1 MYQVN
6 LLLIEDCQE
15 LKEILHW
22 DIESNFPSLN
32 ILSCCTFK
40 EASATLETN
49 SIQIVISDFYL
60 NGSNSLELYEKYKNS
75 VHFIM
80 MSGDGSVRNIVKNR
94 NISFIEKPFNSS
106 ALTRI
111 INLELEKLT
120 YKNSQNELHI

>member
-1 MYQVN
+1 MSKVN

-32 ILSCCTFK
+32 ILSCSTFK
-40 EASATLETN
+40 EAQSTLEKF

-60 NGSNSLELYEKYKNS
+60 KGSNSIEIYEKYKHS
-75 VHFIM
+75 IQFIM
-80 MSGDGSVRNIVKNR
+80 MSGDGAIGSMLKNKE
-94 NISFIEKPFNSS
+94 IPFIEKPFNSS
-106 ALTRI
+106 ALTRL

-120 YKNSQNELHI
+120 YKNSLNQLHV